1 MGSLLGG
8 SVVGLK
14 VTSSEMAYAT
24 DCVTRSPA
32 PRASAPVSGQ
42 YRSVPPQETLKHS
55 SGSVFFG
62 SLGPGAHKVLFEPS
76 EHL

>member
-1 MGSLLGG
+1 M
-8 SVVGLK
+8 VGLK
-14 VTSSEMAYAT
+14 VTSSKMAYAT
-24 DCVTRSPA
+24 GYVTRSPA
-32 PRASAPVSGQ
+32 LRASAPVAGHC
-42 YRSVPPQETLKHS
+42 RSVPPQETLKHS